1 MTQGTKTRGRQLRPH
16 PQPGAKP
23 VHTISED
30 DISRDLLMA
39 GQDPSDPAQRA
50 LYRQAL
56 SASQPR
62 NPAAIPQTLTGRI
75 RNATGLS
82 HTQIGDAIGASRSLI
97 QAYDTGRAREMYSRE
112 DLQLLRDLCAQ
123 RLAGLEQV
131 AKELDKALQSTVN

>member
-1 MTQGTKTRGRQLRPH
+1 MQ
-16 PQPGAKP
+16 
-23 VHTISED
+23 ISED

-56 SASQPR
+56 AATQPR

-82 HTQIGDAIGASRSLI
+82 HTQIGDAIGASRSLM
-97 QAYDTGRAREMYSRE
+97 QAYDTGRAKEMYTRE
-112 DLQLLRDLCAQ
+112 DVELLKAMCSERRELID
-123 RLAGLEQV
+123 RV
-131 AKELDKALQSTVN
+131 VKELDKALQSAIN